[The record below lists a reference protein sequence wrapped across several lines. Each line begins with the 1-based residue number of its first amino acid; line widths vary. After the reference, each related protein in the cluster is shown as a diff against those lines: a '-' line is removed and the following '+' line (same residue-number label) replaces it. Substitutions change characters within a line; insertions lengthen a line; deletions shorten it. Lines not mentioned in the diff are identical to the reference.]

1 MEVMN
6 LKGINIQEEWAKKIY
21 NGEKKIEART
31 WEGGLYVDGRLLWVI
46 ETPNKPRPAKRKFAE
61 ITGVIRFGQSI
72 EYSSY
77 EQWRSDFYRH
87 CVPEGSKWDWYPEK
101 LTGKSMKKQ
110 RMFAWPIVEVR
121 QLSVAIPA
129 PESRGNVGS
138 LEHMAHVSF
147 SQTGLNMLQQLAEAQ
162 VTGAGVVP
170 LVTMDDLAA
179 VLEGVDWKSK
189 EVSLR
194 KVRIALEKAKG
205 YTPDT
210 LADDLHMKQ
219 LCSLCSEFVNQH
231 TRDESI
237 GPLEQDIDGKSWD
250 SDGTTLTW
258 GFIPPEGLDDD
269 TRGPDIEEP
278 FAKTQEINGPVVE
291 TRVDEMFEDSSWES
305 IFANILQGD
314 QGEEIDVDEP
324 IV

>member
-1 MEVMN
+1 MEAMSEPQTKAQKLQHVA
-6 LKGINIQEEWAKKIY
+6 LVPTDYATLCELDEEAEPHL
-21 NGEKKIEART
+21 GE
-31 WEGGLYVDGRLLWVI
+31 
-46 ETPNKPRPAKRKFAE
+46 
-61 ITGVIRFGQSI
+61 
-72 EYSSY
+72 
-77 EQWRSDFYRH
+77 
-87 CVPEGSKWDWYPEK
+87 
-101 LTGKSMKKQ
+101 
-110 RMFAWPIVEVR
+110 
-121 QLSVAIPA
+121 
-129 PESRGNVGS
+129 
-138 LEHMAHVSF
+138 
-147 SQTGLNMLQQLAEAQ
+147 
-162 VTGAGVVP
+162 
-170 LVTMDDLAA
+170 
-179 VLEGVDWKSK
+179 
-189 EVSLR
+189 
-194 KVRIALEKAKG
+194 LEKAKG
-205 YTPDT
+205 YSPDT